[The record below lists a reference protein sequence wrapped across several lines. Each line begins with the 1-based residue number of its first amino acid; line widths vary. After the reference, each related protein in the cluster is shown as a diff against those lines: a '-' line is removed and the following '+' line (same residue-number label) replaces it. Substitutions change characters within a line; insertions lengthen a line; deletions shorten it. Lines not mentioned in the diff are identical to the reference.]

1 MNYLMKKYLFVL
13 FAASICLFAAC
24 TNTTKETEE
33 INNSTSMDSAVGNSA
48 AANTIYRDSADLRH
62 ATESGG
68 GTGNAS
74 NKDQSAPAQSM
85 HADSTR
91 K

>member
-1 MNYLMKKYLFVL
+1 MKKYLFVL
-13 FAASICLFAAC
+13 AAASVCLFPAC

-33 INNSTSMDSAVGNSA
+33 INNSASVDSAVGNSD

-74 NKDQSAPAQSM
+74 NKDQTSPAQSM
-85 HADSTR
+85 NADTIR
-91 K
+91 R